1 MPAARGLEGF
11 FTIHLKKSLKM
22 YIPAMTKN
30 DIFDALESQ
39 LHAAVEEGQG
49 HLASLQEALASEAKS
64 TAGDKHETGR
74 AMIHQ
79 EMRQVNDTLQR
90 SQSALFELARLR
102 QSKAD
107 PVRVATGV
115 LVQTTGP
122 WVLVGLP
129 LGKLSI
135 QGGLVLGVSPEA
147 PLAKAWHGAQV
158 GDEVRLGPSP
168 LQIVALH

>member
-1 MPAARGLEGF
+1 MPAACGQDGF

-49 HLASLQEALASEAKS
+49 HLASLQEALTSEAKS

-90 SQSALFELARLR
+90 SQLALQELTRLR
-102 QSKAD
+102 QVSIA
-107 PVRVATGV
+107 PVRVAAGV
-115 LVQTTGP
+115 LVETTGP

-129 LGKLSI
+129 FGKRSLDES
-135 QGGLVLGVSPEA
+135 LVLGVSVEA
-147 PLAKAWHGAQV
+147 PLAQAWHGAQV
-158 GDEVRLGPSP
+158 GDEVRLGPST